1 MPINSQPVIRLEGVV
16 RTFGAVR
23 ALDGIDISL
32 PAGELVALIGANG
45 SGKSTLLKIL
55 LGILSAD
62 SGRVEVLGLDP
73 RRNRAALSTLVGYAG
88 QDVALD
94 PEITGI
100 ETLQLFHALRG
111 HPGVDRERK
120 ISAIV
125 EDFGLE
131 NFGERLVGG
140 YSGGQRQRLHL
151 ALELMHEPQLLIL
164 DEPTTSLD
172 PSGRRGLWD
181 RLAAW
186 RDAGHTVLLTTHDL
200 PDVTTY
206 CDRVVLLRNGKLLA
220 NDHPQALIARNSRA
234 GTVITLSRPVADHEA
249 VRRALEMLPGS
260 PEIAIEGFTV
270 TVWRNSHPEINE
282 PALDI
287 LASLGMA
294 VNRFE
299 RIEPNLA
306 NAYFRLGGAPLEQ
319 TRRPGGG
326 GRGRNRRS

>member
-23 ALDGIDISL
+23 ALDGIDLSL

-55 LGILSAD
+55 LGILPAD
-62 SGRVEVLGLDP
+62 SGTIEVLGLDP
-73 RRNRAALSTLVGYAG
+73 RRDHAGLSAIVGYAG

-111 HPGVDRERK
+111 HPIADRERK
-120 ISAIV
+120 ISTLV

-131 NFGERLVGG
+131 DFGKRLVGG

-151 ALELMHEPQLLIL
+151 ALELMHEPRLLIL

-206 CDRVVLLRNGKLLA
+206 CDRAVLLRDGRLLA
-220 NDHPQALIARNSRA
+220 NDHPGELIARNSRTC
-234 GTVITLSRPVADHEA
+234 TVVTLSHPVTDHEA
-249 VRRALEMLPGS
+249 VRRALEILPDS

-270 TVWRNSHPEINE
+270 TVWRASHPEIGE

-299 RIEPNLA
+299 RLEPDLA
-306 NAYFRLGGAPLEQ
+306 NAYFRLGGAPLKL
-319 TRRPGGG
+319 TRRMG
-326 GRGRNRRS
+326 GRRGGNRHS